1 MKAIIVSDLHIG
13 TRYFRA
19 QHFRNFLKILPE
31 GYDLILNG
39 DVTNEIDEAFNQV
52 HHQVLELIRQE
63 SFRRK
68 VVWVRGNVDH
78 YFEF

>member
-19 QHFRNFLKILPE
+19 QRLESFLQSLPK

-39 DVTNEIDEAFNQV
+39 DVANELMKA
-52 HHQVLELIRQE
+52 LI
-63 SFRRK
+63 SCISGY
-68 VVWVRGNVDH
+68 WN
-78 YFEF
+78 